1 MSEPAPRARPRRWWL
16 ALLLNLIVPPTGY
29 AYVGSWTAVWV
40 TFGAVVLGSVAA
52 SEWTLLHP
60 PGIYAFGDQGLLVSA
75 AVGAVLLGVHA
86 AWMATRAA
94 PRTGTSRAI
103 NYVAPWF
110 LLLVLN
116 LVLKA
121 FWPYPVYTASTESML
136 PTLSRE
142 DFVLAEGARASC
154 GETRPKPGDVVV
166 YRRDALPYLA
176 RVVAGPGQTVGL
188 HEGLLA
194 IDGKAVARRALG
206 SVPVAGLAVRATV
219 VEETLPG
226 GARYR
231 TYDLGPD
238 GPLDE
243 IAPTTV
249 PAGSWYLMGDSR
261 DNSADLRSFGPVKGA
276 EVCAVVIKIVTHKD
290 KSRVGQKP

>member
-1 MSEPAPRARPRRWWL
+1 VSERPPRPRRWWL

-29 AYVGSWTAVWV
+29 AYVGSWKAVWA
-40 TFGAVVLGSVAA
+40 TFAAVVLGSVALNI
-52 SEWTLLHP
+52 WTLLRP
-60 PGIYAFGDQGLLVSA
+60 PGIHAFGEQGLLVSA
-75 AVGAVLLGVHA
+75 AVAAVLLGLHA
-86 AWMATRAA
+86 AWMATRAPA
-94 PRTGTSRAI
+94 RTGASRAI
-103 NYVAPWF
+103 NYVTPWF
-110 LLLVLN
+110 LLLALN

-136 PTLSRE
+136 PTLSQE
-142 DFVLAEGARASC
+142 DLVLAEGARASC
-154 GETRPKPGDVVV
+154 GEAHPKPGDVVV
-166 YRRDALPYLA
+166 YRRDAVPYLA
-176 RVVAGPGQTVGL
+176 RVVAGPGQTVSL

-194 IDGKAVARRALG
+194 IDGRTVARRALG

-231 TYDLGPD
+231 THDLGPD

-243 IAPTTV
+243 IASTTV

-261 DNSADLRSFGPVKGA
+261 DNSADSRSFGPVRNA
-276 EVCAVVIKIVTHKD
+276 EVCAVAIRIVTNKD
-290 KSRVGQKP
+290 PRRVGQKP